1 MVELSDSLIARRAHQ
16 AERMTEL
23 MDSDRRVGRCTS
35 IDFALEGGAVLA
47 VTLVPKSDAKSS
59 EAIARELEFAITE
72 ALPGLPWVR
81 VQVV

>member
-1 MVELSDSLIARRAHQ
+1 MVELSDALIARRARL

-23 MDSDRRVGRCTS
+23 IESDRRVDGCAS

-47 VTLVPKSDAKSS
+47 VRLVPKSDAKSS
-59 EAIARELEFAITE
+59 EVIARELEFAITE